1 MALAAKEQ
9 GKQHKIYCMM
19 SDGDCNEGS
28 TWEAIMF
35 AGQHHLENLVV
46 IVDYNRIQALGFSKD
61 ICDLGDFAT
70 KAAAFGWGVQTVDGH
85 DFQSLENTFKAL
97 PLQPG
102 KPSFIVCNTIK
113 GKGVS
118 FLENTV
124 KSHYWHVTKEDLEA
138 GCLELEV

>member
-1 MALAAKEQ
+1 
-9 GKQHKIYCMM
+9 
-19 SDGDCNEGS
+19 
-28 TWEAIMF
+28 MF

-85 DFQSLENTFKAL
+85 DFQSLENTFKAS

-102 KPSFIVCNTIK
+102 KPSFVVCNTIK

-138 GCLELEV
+138 GCRELEV